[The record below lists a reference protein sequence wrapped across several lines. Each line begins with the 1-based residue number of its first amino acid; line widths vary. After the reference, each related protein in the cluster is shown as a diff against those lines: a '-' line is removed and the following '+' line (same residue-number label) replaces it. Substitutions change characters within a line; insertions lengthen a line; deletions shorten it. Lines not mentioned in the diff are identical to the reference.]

1 MGDVKSIERAI
12 EALPPQQLAE
22 LRRWFADFDGV
33 NWDRQIESDAA
44 SGKLDSLA
52 TEALDDFNAG
62 LPRLL

>member
-22 LRRWFADFDGV
+22 LRRWFADFDSV

-52 TEALDDFNAG
+52 AEALADFNAG
-62 LPRLL
+62 SPRAL

>member
-1 MGDVKSIERAI
+1 MGDVKSIESAI

-22 LRRWFADFDGV
+22 LRRWFADFDGM

-52 TEALDDFNAG
+52 AEAHADFNAG
-62 LPRLL
+62 SPRAL

>member
-22 LRRWFADFDGV
+22 LRRWFADFDSV

-44 SGKLDSLA
+44 SSKLDSLA

-62 LPRLL
+62 SPRAL